1 MEVRSRPETPHVK
14 GKRGKGRC
22 GKAPLAASVLVEAK
36 KISWGEM
43 SQFRPSI
50 LDDLGEPKKVPSEP
64 KSGLQ
69 RAKV

>member
-50 LDDLGEPKKVPSEP
+50 LDDFGQPKMAP
-64 KSGLQ
+64 GG
-69 RAKV
+69 AKKLFGRGK